1 MTTVMAAENCYAIT
15 GINQHIFK

>member
-1 MTTVMAAENCYAIT
+1 MTTVMAAESCYAIT